1 MGERRGK
8 SFSRMKIII
17 KWIWFINQPQPPKTA
32 VICDACPYGV
42 GAVLS
47 HQIPDRSEKPIMFES
62 RTLSKA
68 KKKYSQLKEK

>member
-17 KWIWFINQPQPPKTA
+17 KWIWFINQPQPQKT
-32 VICDACPYGV
+32 VVTSDACPYGV
-42 GAVLS
+42 EAVLS
-47 HQIPDRSEKPIMFES
+47 HQIPDRSKKPIMFES